1 MAHSSDTDNVT
12 YGRLEQRLLD
22 ANNRIDSKRNYTVLD
37 TINEPNVSIG
47 SGGSYPAAIFGSKV
61 LTNKGIISINMTPRD
76 AIYNL
81 KGINNLICYSW
92 SGSSYGIIKAMDH
105 YPKSIVVH
113 GNEKV
118 LHEQEIRLHYDGMDK
133 EHSFISE
140 ATTLIPMGELLKY
153 YLHNKGINEEEYLNS
168 IIKDTFKN
176 TMMNYDV
183 DTKVYEIMSG
193 DDTNTSSHILE
204 SAMSESGIGVPLLH
218 EKYEYCHG
226 RSVTSS
232 TNRDEHTLI
241 YLINQETELDR
252 FLLDIIVHNYKNVIV
267 LRSNTKDRIVGEYI
281 LALKAHILCN
291 YISRIKGLGLSQ
303 VEYDPS
309 VVKKAYRYKGEL

>member
-1 MAHSSDTDNVT
+1 MAHSSDTDNIT

-47 SGGSYPAAIFGSKV
+47 SGGSYPAAIFGSKI
-61 LTNKGIISINMTPRD
+61 LTDKGIISINMTPRD
-76 AIYNL
+76 VIYNL

-118 LHEQEIRLHYDGMDK
+118 LHEKEVRLHYDGMDK

-176 TMMNYDV
+176 TIMNYDV

-232 TNRDEHTLI
+232 TNRDEHILI

-267 LRSNTKDRIVGEYI
+267 LRSNTNDRIVGEYI
-281 LALKAHILCN
+281 LALKAYILCN
-291 YISRIKGLGLSQ
+291 YISKIKGLGLSQ